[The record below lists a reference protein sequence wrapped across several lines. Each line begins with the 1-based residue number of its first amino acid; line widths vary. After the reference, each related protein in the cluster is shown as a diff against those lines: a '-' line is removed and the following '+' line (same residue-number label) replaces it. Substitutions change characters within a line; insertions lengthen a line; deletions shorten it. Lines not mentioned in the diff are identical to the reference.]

1 LQSAFSSSEEAM
13 RFVVAIA
20 FIIILGSLFSA
31 FLYMMKDKG
40 QTKRTVNALTVRIG
54 MSIVLF
60 LLIILSYQMGWIQ
73 STGIR

>member
-1 LQSAFSSSEEAM
+1 M

-54 MSIVLF
+54 MSVVLF